1 MYDNSGIS
9 FVKGMLFG
17 AMAGAVAGILLAP
30 KSGVETREDIKKFAN
45 EMGDKANEY
54 YKKARLELDNK
65 VAALKEAGKKIDEGK
80 YRELIDEVIAE
91 VKRDG
96 QVTSEVAKKMGD
108 QLKGDWALV
117 KDAIV
122 S

>member
-1 MYDNSGIS
+1 
-9 FVKGMLFG
+9 MLFG

-30 KSGVETREDIKKFAN
+30 KSGEETREDLKKLAN
-45 EMGDKANEY
+45 EMGDKANAY
-54 YKKARLELDNK
+54 YKKARTELELK
-65 VAALKEAGKKIDEGK
+65 IEALKAAGQKIDEGK
-80 YRELIDEVIAE
+80 YKELIDEVIAE

-96 QVTSEVAKKMGD
+96 QVTSEVAKIMGN

-117 KDAIV
+117 KDAIT

>member
-65 VAALKEAGKKIDEGK
+65 VTALKAAGKKIDEGK

-96 QVTSEVAKKMGD
+96 QVTSEVAKKMGE

-117 KDAIV
+117 KDAIT